1 MKGKAVLKKIVAFL
15 TALTFGAQGLFAY
28 AEDYSIGEINSSTY
42 IYEVMDFAPNSEQEI
57 KNKIQAIANDA
68 TYGVGKYWGDQDCF
82 LYARTVF
89 EMIFGIKAPTAYYYN
104 SQQLTGSN
112 ANNINLIASYADDGN
127 HNAYS
132 VLVQAKPGDIIQAK
146 LWYGGI
152 SHTMIVWEVS
162 ASDRYITVLDC
173 NSKGNNEI
181 CKRTISFDNFVR
193 GSKVYSG
200 TTGQYEY
207 SGYGN
212 TFTINRSINYPASV
226 PPVNIDPAVL
236 SVKAGTNK
244 TNTDFSWTSTETDVN
259 FDVVIYKDKLWEG
272 DPALRT
278 NVGSNHSFSCLLA
291 PGKYCAYI
299 DTIRNDTGVLLM
311 SNVVEFTVTV
321 PKYDYTIENINQA
334 ETALYLIYNQNENTV
349 RAGRTKRQMIEYLLT
364 SSDYAVFGGANWPVG
379 INDYT
384 DTITDNSL
392 AAIDGTTTIKLD
404 SSARAQMSFGW
415 FASGVVYTQD
425 ISLASARC
433 SKIMDNPG
441 AGNYTVDYV
450 RNHFKQ
456 KLQAGEH
463 IRIDELCSLT
473 FVSCDDNGFY
483 WLEYGSDDG
492 SDAHIRMRYASFDTF
507 VSWLNS
513 TGRAMW
519 HYYVDLT
526 DNTPHS
532 IGNAKISAI
541 ANQRYS
547 GNKITPEVTVT
558 YNGRTLKKDVD
569 YTVSY
574 ANNINAGTASVTVT
588 GIGAFT
594 DSKSSNFTI
603 DRLSIYYAQFQRF
616 LTKKIYYN
624 GSPCTVPIIL
634 VYNGTTLIEGKDY
647 TVKFTNNV
655 NVGTAGI
662 YIDGIGNFCDT
673 RTQAFPILS
682 KDINQCTVNADLSD
696 KTYNFKP
703 ITPTV
708 TVFDPERNC
717 NLVNGTD
724 FDIKYTDNIDPG
736 TATVTVTGKG
746 NYTGTCELHFIIK
759 APAVTKPAI
768 VGYKAGEGKVK
779 LQWKEVPGAEMY
791 RVYYYLGGKYTR
803 VFTTDGSRTIA
814 TVSGLTGGTKYGFV
828 VSAKVNGAWTAYNDP
843 ADLVYVTP
851 TGTPKPTIVGYKVG
865 ENKVKLQW
873 NEVPGAEMYRVY
885 YHLGGKYTRVFTT
898 DGSRTIATVSGLS
911 GGTEYGFVVSAKV
924 NGAWTAYNDAADLV
938 YATPTGTAKPFIIG
952 CKPGD
957 GKVKLEWQAVPKA
970 EMYRV
975 YYYLNGKYTRA
986 FTTDGSRT
994 IATVSGLTNG
1004 TNYAFIVSA
1013 KANGTWTDYTNS
1025 SEFVLATPNA

>member
-1 MKGKAVLKKIVAFL
+1 MKGKGILKKFVAFAMASIIGIQSSL
-15 TALTFGAQGLFAY
+15 AY
-28 AEDYSIGEINSSTY
+28 ADEVENEKSDIPYVDSLEDDAEQNETQQVNYIDWLNNIVGQPIKGDGECPTLIYAYINECFGRHYSTHNGVNVARTVCNDFPDLFTFVEYSPTMQLKIGDIVSFEG
-42 IYEVMDFAPNSEQEI
+42 
-57 KNKIQAIANDA
+57 A
-68 TYGVGKYWGDQDCF
+68 TYGHVGIVLGVEGDKFYMADQWSSTSYIHRQTIY
-82 LYARTVF
+82 LSN
-89 EMIFGIKAPTAYYYN
+89 GIY
-104 SQQLTGSN
+104 GS
-112 ANNINLIASYADDGN
+112 S
-127 HNAYS
+127 
-132 VLVQAKPGDIIQAK
+132 
-146 LWYGGI
+146 
-152 SHTMIVWEVS
+152 
-162 ASDRYITVLDC
+162 
-173 NSKGNNEI
+173 
-181 CKRTISFDNFVR
+181 
-193 GSKVYSG
+193 
-200 TTGQYEY
+200 GQYKL
-207 SGYGN
+207 
-212 TFTINRSINYPASV
+212 INAASLV
-226 PPVNIDPAVL
+226 TTTTPDIDPAVL

-311 SNVVEFTVTV
+311 SNVVEFTVTI
-321 PKYDYTIENINQA
+321 PKYDYTIENIDQA

-384 DTITDNSL
+384 DTITDNGL

-404 SSARAQMSFGW
+404 SSSRAQISFGW

-425 ISLASARC
+425 ISHTSARC

-492 SDAHIRMRYASFDTF
+492 SDAHIRMRYASYDTF
-507 VSWLNS
+507 VSWVNS

-532 IGNAKISAI
+532 ISNANISVI
-541 ANQRYS
+541 ENQRYS
-547 GNKITPEVTVT
+547 GKEITPEVTVT
-558 YNGRTLKKDVD
+558 YNGRTLKKNVD

-594 DSKSSNFTI
+594 GSTTSNFTI
-603 DRLSIYYAQFQRF
+603 DRLSIYYAQLQRF
-616 LTKKIYYN
+616 LTKEIYYN

-634 VYNGTTLIEGKDY
+634 VYNGTTLTEGKDY

-682 KDINQCTVNADLSD
+682 KNINQCTVNADLSD
-696 KTYNFKP
+696 KNHTSKP
-703 ITPTV
+703 ITPAV
-708 TVFDPERNC
+708 SVFDPERNC
-717 NLVNGTD
+717 ELINGVD
-724 FDIKYTDNIDPG
+724 FSLEYTNNIEPG
-736 TATVTVTGKG
+736 TASIIIKGINNYSGNVVLNFNIKKPVLSAPTITKIASNGSNVSLEWNSVSGATSYRVFRAESANGAKTRVKTVDTLGCTDTTVTSGKTYYYFVAAYDSKTGRLSAYSEAKSVKVQAVIAAPVITSATS
-746 NYTGTCELHFIIK
+746 NGTSVSLK
-759 APAVTKPAI
+759 WNAVTDATSYRIYRADRATGAKTLVKTVGTLYGTDTNVTAGKTYYYFVAAYDSKTGRLSAYSEAKSVKVQAAI
-768 VGYKAGEGKVK
+768 AAPVITKITSNDTSVRIEWEAV
-779 LQWKEVPGAEMY
+779 ADATSY
-791 RVYYYLGGKYTR
+791 RVYRADSKTGAKKLVKTVGTLYCTDTTATAGKT
-803 VFTTDGSRTIA
+803 
-814 TVSGLTGGTKYGFV
+814 
-828 VSAKVNGAWTAYNDP
+828 
-843 ADLVYVTP
+843 
-851 TGTPKPTIVGYKVG
+851 
-865 ENKVKLQW
+865 
-873 NEVPGAEMYRVY
+873 
-885 YHLGGKYTRVFTT
+885 
-898 DGSRTIATVSGLS
+898 
-911 GGTEYGFVVSAKV
+911 
-924 NGAWTAYNDAADLV
+924 
-938 YATPTGTAKPFIIG
+938 
-952 CKPGD
+952 
-957 GKVKLEWQAVPKA
+957 
-970 EMYRV
+970 
-975 YYYLNGKYTRA
+975 YYYFVAAYDSKTGRLSVYSEA
-986 FTTDGSRT
+986 ES
-994 IATVSGLTNG
+994 I
-1004 TNYAFIVSA
+1004 IV
-1013 KANGTWTDYTNS
+1013 
-1025 SEFVLATPNA
+1025 

>member
-1 MKGKAVLKKIVAFL
+1 MKGKAVLKKIVAFAMASIIGIQSSL
-15 TALTFGAQGLFAY
+15 ACADEVENEKSDIPYVDSLEDDAEQNETQQVNYIDWLNNIVGQPIKGDGECPTLIYAYINECFGRHYSTHNGVNVARTVCNDFPDLFTFV
-28 AEDYSIGEINSSTY
+28 EYSPTMQLKIGDIVSFEG
-42 IYEVMDFAPNSEQEI
+42 
-57 KNKIQAIANDA
+57 A
-68 TYGVGKYWGDQDCF
+68 TYGHVGIVLGVEGDKFYMADQWSSTSYIHRQTIY
-82 LYARTVF
+82 LSN
-89 EMIFGIKAPTAYYYN
+89 GIY
-104 SQQLTGSN
+104 GS
-112 ANNINLIASYADDGN
+112 S
-127 HNAYS
+127 
-132 VLVQAKPGDIIQAK
+132 
-146 LWYGGI
+146 
-152 SHTMIVWEVS
+152 
-162 ASDRYITVLDC
+162 
-173 NSKGNNEI
+173 
-181 CKRTISFDNFVR
+181 
-193 GSKVYSG
+193 
-200 TTGQYEY
+200 GQYKL
-207 SGYGN
+207 
-212 TFTINRSINYPASV
+212 INAASLV
-226 PPVNIDPAVL
+226 TTTTPDIDPAVL

-278 NVGSNHSFSCLLA
+278 NVGSDHSFSCLLV

-392 AAIDGTTTIKLD
+392 AAIDGTTAIKLD

-425 ISLASARC
+425 ISLSSARC

-558 YNGRTLKKDVD
+558 YNGRTLKNNVD

-594 DSKSSNFTI
+594 GSTTSNFTI
-603 DRLSIYYAQFQRF
+603 DRLSIYYAQLQRF
-616 LTKKIYYN
+616 LTKEIYYN

-634 VYNGTTLIEGKDY
+634 VYNGTTLTEGKDY

-673 RTQAFPILS
+673 RMQAFPILS
-682 KDINQCTVNADLSD
+682 KDINQCTVNANLSD
-696 KTYNFKP
+696 KIYNSKP
-703 ITPTV
+703 ITPIV

-724 FDIKYTDNIDPG
+724 FDIKYTDNINPG

-746 NYTGTCELHFIIK
+746 NYTGTCKLHFKIK
-759 APAVTKPAI
+759 APAVTKPYI
-768 VGYKAGEGKVK
+768 VGYKAGDCKVK
-779 LQWKEVPGAEMY
+779 LEWRALDGAEMY
-791 RVYYYLGGKYTR
+791 RVYYYLNGKYTR

-851 TGTPKPTIVGYKVG
+851 TGTPKPSIVGYKVG

-885 YHLGGKYTRVFTT
+885 YLLNGKYTRVFTT

-924 NGAWTAYNDAADLV
+924 NGAWTSYNDAADLV

-986 FTTDGSRT
+986 FTTNGSRT

-1004 TNYAFIVSA
+1004 TTYAFIVSA
-1013 KANGTWTDYTNS
+1013 KVNGSWTDYTNS